1 LQELPK
7 TNPVQANLFWTPRAQ
22 EDLIE
27 IYLFIGVDNRTAA
40 DRIFEGLRSR
50 VQSLIHY
57 PRLGVRR
64 PDIRPSTRLLIEGTY
79 LILYETR
86 PDKDEGP
93 IEAVEIIRI
102 VDGRRNLSNI
112 V

>member
-1 LQELPK
+1 VLPK
-7 TNPVQANLFWTPRAQ
+7 TNPVQANLFWTPRGQ

-40 DRIFEGLRSR
+40 DRIFEALRSR